1 MAAKRQ
7 SISEEFIERINTD
20 LDIFGIKADPS
31 QPPMTETYLHVRRR
45 QDGSAGGARLALPAF
60 QGEKGDPGEP
70 VVHQGDRT
78 SAQLAALREAL
89 DHRHKNWAFRNAD
102 NNDMY
107 VWNGTTFIV
116 YENAFGA
123 EGEQG
128 PPPELWPGTVTIEG
142 YGELDDTLGVRIRG
156 SDGSY
161 TVGLDLPK
169 LPQGEQ
175 GLQGPPGGIYTSP
188 DIEGGPT
195 DGQILVHDGDSGKMV
210 WRDGYLGPQLY
221 SVPPSAFSDWSAGI
235 SASRHHI
242 TTVTIPAQPFRYRLD
257 FSGGVEI
264 SSILGQTIDVQILAD
279 DPDNG
284 TLVGCAWGSMEATG
298 WIHQRFDAFHDIP
311 VTPETTG
318 LRAGVVEAGT
328 EVELHVVAVKSAGL
342 GTGWRVASSGR
353 SNLQVKLE
361 RMSG

>member
-1 MAAKRQ
+1 MAARQ
-7 SISEEFIERINTD
+7 SLDETFIERISAD
-20 LDIFGIKADPS
+20 LDVYGIQADPS
-31 QPPMTETYLHVRRR
+31 QPPLTQTYLHVRRR
-45 QDGSAGGARLALPAF
+45 QDGSNGNARLALPAF
-60 QGEKGDPGEP
+60 IGPEGPPGEP
-70 VVHQGDRT
+70 VIHQGDRN

-89 DHRHKNWAFRNAD
+89 DDRHKNWAFRNTD

-107 VWNGTTFIV
+107 VWNGSAYIV

-128 PPPELWPGTVTIEG
+128 PPPTLWPGTVTIEG

-156 SDGSY
+156 DDGDY
-161 TVGLDLPK
+161 TIGLDLPE
-169 LPQGEQ
+169 LPKGAP
-175 GLQGPPGGIYTSP
+175 GDRGPAGSIYTSD
-188 DIEGGPT
+188 DITGGPT
-195 DGQILVHDGDSGKMV
+195 DGQILVHDEASGKMV

-221 SVPPSAFSDWSAGI
+221 SVPPSAFEDWSAGI
-235 SASRHHI
+235 SSTRHHI
-242 TTVTIPAQPFRYRLD
+242 TTVTIPEQPYRYRLD

-264 SSILGQTIDVQILAD
+264 SSIIGQTIDVQILAD

-284 TLVGCAWGSMEATG
+284 TIVGCAWGSMEATG
-298 WIHQRFDAFHDIP
+298 WVHQRFDAFHDIP

-328 EVELHVVAVKSAGL
+328 EVQLHVVAVKSAGL
-342 GTGWRVASSGR
+342 GTGWRVASSNR

-361 RMSG
+361 RMAG